1 MDNNTLEIKVTNT
14 ETLLSTK
21 EGKKLEL
28 NQPIKYGLEI
38 SSSIMIA
45 DVKIKWLKK
54 LNNNESINIE
64 IEHKNVVCCGKW
76 KV

>member
-45 DVKIKWLKK
+45 DVKIK
-54 LNNNESINIE
+54 
-64 IEHKNVVCCGKW
+64 
-76 KV
+76 

>member
-21 EGKKLEL
+21 EENKLEL
-28 NQPIKYGLEI
+28 NQSIKYGLEKY
-38 SSSIMIA
+38 SSIMIA
-45 DVKIKWLKK
+45 DVKIKSLNK

-64 IEHKNVVCCGKW
+64 TMDFYKEGSGR
-76 KV
+76 